1 MGISTDS
8 GYCTSITVPPV
19 KSSPRFMPRISKEPI
34 AISNTAMDQPIA
46 SLRQRRK
53 SILVL

>member
-1 MGISTDS
+1 
-8 GYCTSITVPPV
+8 
-19 KSSPRFMPRISKEPI
+19 MPRISKEPI